1 MRLPDDAWK
10 ICLVLGLS
18 TVLAGC
24 GGGSGVYDIAAAEAP
39 ADRMASAAY
48 GPEADYPQVL
58 GDPFTVE
65 GQLYT
70 PEDTYSYDAV
80 GYATMDR
87 QGGNG
92 VSAAHKTLPMPSYV
106 EVTSLETGRTILA
119 RVDRRGPL
127 TTEREVALSPG
138 AAAQLGIREGEPVR
152 VRRVNPPEAE
162 RAELRMGNTVPE
174 RLATPDSLLAVLK
187 RKLPE
192 GGGTASLAAPERR
205 SEDAGPVQM
214 PVAPS
219 VAGTSSAAVQADSDR
234 TLGARSR
241 PEGSYPLPSISP
253 SAPAAQPAPAS
264 VVGPAPVTAVPVAEV
279 QSFSLRGVQ
288 TTSPAPRAAS
298 AETTTTTPAPAEKGK
313 FAVQAAAFASE
324 ANAHRLA
331 GQLDGGF
338 VTKAGNIFRVRCGP
352 YATRGQAEAALAK
365 VRAAGYSDAQIV
377 SAG

>member
-10 ICLVLGLS
+10 IFVVLGLS
-18 TVLAGC
+18 TVLAAC
-24 GGGSGVYDIAAAEAP
+24 GGGSGVYGIAAAGAP

-48 GPEADYPQVL
+48 GPEEDYPQVL

-205 SEDAGPVQM
+205 SEDARPVQM

-219 VAGTSSAAVQADSDR
+219 VAGTSPAAVQAEFDR
-234 TLGARSR
+234 TLCARSR
-241 PEGSYPLPSISP
+241 PEGSYPLPPMSP
-253 SAPAAQPAPAS
+253 S
-264 VVGPAPVTAVPVAEV
+264 
-279 QSFSLRGVQ
+279 
-288 TTSPAPRAAS
+288 AS
-298 AETTTTTPAPAEKGK
+298 AETTAPAPAEKGK

-324 ANAHRLA
+324 ANARRLA